1 MREYEQ
7 EVREQYEI
15 EIKSTRRT
23 RGAFFCIG
31 NADTEVFLMKETL
44 ASEKRAALLYL
55 ILNRLEKTGKL
66 KVDAPV
72 FSRDGKLIVAAR
84 DGTRYMMKKWYSG
97 RECDMKKEQE
107 LLLAAEKL
115 GILHMLL
122 KWQEPTA
129 GELETLLCKYAVRSE
144 DAAVLG
150 NGAVSENAAVS
161 GNGAVSENAATPG
174 NGAVSEKKEKEP
186 VLQQQFPEEEFQVR
200 PPAARSPLDEM
211 LRHNRE
217 MKKVRSFIRKRVV
230 KNEFE
235 ALYLK
240 HFEAMYEK
248 ACAITAAMEQ
258 SGCMQIYEKNV
269 AENRMMHG
277 DYNYHNILILPGDT
291 AITNFEHM
299 RIGIQVQDLYY
310 FLRKAMEKYRWKQ
323 KLGVGIIRAYERQ
336 RRLEPGEW
344 EYLGLQLAY
353 PEKFWKTAS
362 SYCRSNKAWLPEK
375 SVEKLEL
382 AVNQEEEK
390 TNFLK
395 TIFGIHL

>member
-1 MREYEQ
+1 MREEYEL
-7 EVREQYEI
+7 EVLEKYDI
-15 EIKSTRRT
+15 EVKSTRRI

-31 NADTEVFLMKETL
+31 SELKSGRVGDFGDCLQSRSVPFGAAGDYDTKERPMLLKETKL
-44 ASEKRAALLYL
+44 SERRALFLYDALSEIERCGNVKVDTPVFTKEGELRAA
-55 ILNRLEKTGKL
+55 
-66 KVDAPV
+66 
-72 FSRDGKLIVAAR
+72 SREGAF
-84 DGTRYMMKKWYSG
+84 YMLKKWYQG
-97 RECDMKKEQE
+97 RECDVRQEQDVVRAAAK
-107 LLLAAEKL
+107 LAVLHKDMEKL
-115 GILHMLL
+115 
-122 KWQEPTA
+122 
-129 GELETLLCKYAVRSE
+129 AVKIRPGA
-144 DAAVLG
+144 DAQG
-150 NGAVSENAAVS
+150 KN
-161 GNGAVSENAATPG
+161 
-174 NGAVSEKKEKEP
+174 P
-186 VLQQQFPEEEFQVR
+186 VEEVR
-200 PPAARSPLDEM
+200 RY
-211 LRHNRE
+211 NRE
-217 MKKVRSFIRKRVV
+217 LKKIRSFIRSRPV
-230 KNEFE
+230 KNDFE
-235 ALYLK
+235 ILFLEN
-240 HFEAMYEK
+240 FEKMYR
-248 ACAITAAMEQ
+248 TADDILARMET
-258 SGCMQIYEKNV
+258 SGCRKLFEESVSKGSV
-269 AENRMMHG
+269 VHG

>member
-1 MREYEQ
+1 
-7 EVREQYEI
+7 
-15 EIKSTRRT
+15 
-23 RGAFFCIG
+23 
-31 NADTEVFLMKETL
+31 MKETL

-55 ILNRLEKTGKL
+55 TLNRLEKTGKL

-115 GILHMLL
+115 GILHTHL

-129 GELETLLCKYAVRSE
+129 GELETLRCKYAVRSE
-144 DAAVLG
+144 DAAVSES
-150 NGAVSENAAVS
+150 GAVSENAAVS
-161 GNGAVSENAATPG
+161 GNGAVSE
-174 NGAVSEKKEKEP
+174 KKEKEP
-186 VLQQQFPEEEFQVR
+186 VPQQQFPEEEFQVC

>member
-1 MREYEQ
+1 MQCE
-7 EVREQYEI
+7 
-15 EIKSTRRT
+15 
-23 RGAFFCIG
+23 
-31 NADTEVFLMKETL
+31 
-44 ASEKRAALLYL
+44 
-55 ILNRLEKTGKL
+55 
-66 KVDAPV
+66 
-72 FSRDGKLIVAAR
+72 
-84 DGTRYMMKKWYSG
+84 
-97 RECDMKKEQE
+97 
-107 LLLAAEKL
+107 
-115 GILHMLL
+115 
-122 KWQEPTA
+122 
-129 GELETLLCKYAVRSE
+129 SE
-144 DAAVLG
+144 DAAG
-150 NGAVSENAAVS
+150 EMEQCQKMQRYREMEQCQKMQRHREMEQYQKKGKWT
-161 GNGAVSENAATPG
+161 ATQ
-174 NGAVSEKKEKEP
+174 NCFTI
-186 VLQQQFPEEEFQVR
+186 VLQ
-200 PPAARSPLDEM
+200 SPLDEM

-240 HFEAMYEK
+240 HFEAIVWK

-299 RIGIQVQDLYY
+299 RIGIQVQDVLF

-395 TIFGIHL
+395 TIFGIQI